1 MLRPCTFSAWRRGG
15 EAAQRDGEPEYVL
28 DRVGLILP
36 TSLCSGQV
44 ALHIAQRLNEKLA
57 GRGTHG
63 VTRFVALPHTEGCG
77 CSGGINEEVYAQTL
91 LGYLVHPSVHSAL
104 LLEHGCEKTHNHA
117 MMEKLQ
123 RMHIPVDSF
132 GWASVQLDG
141 GIEKAK
147 QRVEEYFVA
156 ALQLQGD
163 SFPDAPL
170 PSKHEVD
177 LSHLRVG
184 LLTVPTRAGIP
195 PAVAKTFAA
204 VSQAIASHGGVVV
217 VPSNQGLLS
226 DNAFVN
232 AIVDTQILG
241 PSLLYGQ
248 TFKGKPGHFHV
259 MQNSTAHWVETVT
272 GLGATGVEL
281 LVAFVPAT
289 SRPQQVN
296 PLVPLLQVTYVE
308 SPSAEAD
315 GVGHRADFDLCLE
328 AGASVA
334 EHAQQLL
341 GLMAAGASRAYTPK
355 LFLQGNVD
363 FQLTRGD
370 LGVSL

>member
-1 MLRPCTFSAWRRGG
+1 
-15 EAAQRDGEPEYVL
+15 
-28 DRVGLILP
+28 
-36 TSLCSGQV
+36 
-44 ALHIAQRLNEKLA
+44 
-57 GRGTHG
+57 
-63 VTRFVALPHTEGCG
+63 
-77 CSGGINEEVYAQTL
+77 VYAQTL

-123 RMHIPVDSF
+123 RMQIPVDSF

-184 LLTVPTRAGIP
+184 LLTAPTRAGIP
-195 PAVAKTFAA
+195 PAVAKAFAA
-204 VSQAIASHGGVVV
+204 VSQAIASGGGVVV

-232 AIVDTQILG
+232 EIVDTQILG

-248 TFKGKPGHFHV
+248 TFKV
-259 MQNSTAHWVETVT
+259 RAA
-272 GLGATGVEL
+272 L
-281 LVAFVPAT
+281 
-289 SRPQQVN
+289 R
-296 PLVPLLQVTYVE
+296 
-308 SPSAEAD
+308 EA
-315 GVGHRADFDLCLE
+315 
-328 AGASVA
+328 
-334 EHAQQLL
+334 
-341 GLMAAGASRAYTPK
+341 
-355 LFLQGNVD
+355 
-363 FQLTRGD
+363 
-370 LGVSL
+370 

>member
-1 MLRPCTFSAWRRGG
+1 LWR
-15 EAAQRDGEPEYVL
+15 ANDA
-28 DRVGLILP
+28 
-36 TSLCSGQV
+36 
-44 ALHIAQRLNEKLA
+44 
-57 GRGTHG
+57 
-63 VTRFVALPHTEGCG
+63 EGCG

-123 RMHIPVDSF
+123 RMQIPVESF

-184 LLTVPTRAGIP
+184 LLTAPTRAGIP

-248 TFKGKPGHFHV
+248 TFKV
-259 MQNSTAHWVETVT
+259 RALT
-272 GLGATGVEL
+272 
-281 LVAFVPAT
+281 
-289 SRPQQVN
+289 
-296 PLVPLLQVTYVE
+296 
-308 SPSAEAD
+308 EA
-315 GVGHRADFDLCLE
+315 
-328 AGASVA
+328 
-334 EHAQQLL
+334 
-341 GLMAAGASRAYTPK
+341 
-355 LFLQGNVD
+355 
-363 FQLTRGD
+363 
-370 LGVSL
+370 